1 MMKIIRSYFKEWLK
15 QLKKKGYLIFGIIVK
30 MLELEKVGM
39 NGGKDKRY
47 LKVKYFF

>member
-15 QLKKKGYLIFGIIVK
+15 QLKKNGYLIFGIIVQ
-30 MLELEKVGM
+30 MLEKVGM